1 MTLITKLVTWWTI
14 IYISLLA
21 IYFSTCLVISWLNN
35 SALGRTKRVREKI
48 QAPQQPIKKQ
58 IQAAVISLAG
68 ISFLLATGVVMN
80 LAGFAVFPDLELT
93 WFTGTITF
101 LLSMILYDTSFYWIH
116 RLLHQPELFKRI
128 HYFHHRVSAPVPWTT
143 NSELLIDGMLIN
155 IYWLLAPILLPI
167 PIYILLIHRAFDM
180 VMGVL
185 GHSGH
190 EYGGYFILP
199 PSPLVS
205 VTHHDQH
212 HQYFYYNYAVHF
224 TFWDR
229 LMKTLHPS
237 HDTTLLN
244 R

>member
-1 MTLITKLVTWWTI
+1 MVIDIFTWWLVTYTGLLLLYFSI
-14 IYISLLA
+14 ACVISLL
-21 IYFSTCLVISWLNN
+21 NN
-35 SALGRTKRVREKI
+35 TPLGKTKQIRATASK
-48 QAPQQPIKKQ
+48 PQQPIKKQ
-58 IQAAVISLAG
+58 IQAAVLSLAG

-80 LAGFAVFPDLELT
+80 LAGFAVFPDLKIT
-93 WFTGTITF
+93 WITGITSF

-116 RLLHQPELFKRI
+116 RLLHQPTLFKKI
-128 HYFHHRVSAPVPWTT
+128 HYFHHQVSAPVPWTT

-167 PIYILLIHRAFDM
+167 PIYILLMHRAFDM

-212 HQYFYYNYAVHF
+212 HQYFHYNYAVHF